1 MRVYINES
9 ELPWNKTAGGSFFIF
24 LYFPEISILL
34 HHFPEM
40 RKNILKDDVI

>member
-1 MRVYINES
+1 MSQNSPETKLQVVPS
-9 ELPWNKTAGGSFFIF
+9 LFIF